1 MVDQE
6 LITSVRQK
14 YDALAQEAVVI
25 ASRSPSRPCSKTS
38 KHSSNRPLAVIL
50 SRPCD
55 GPAKVL
61 GIWPRRLSLR
71 AIVSAIILWLDCFWG
86 WITVCRPI
94 ARPSRGGPIRIAMP
108 SSSTS
113 ITCLLYTSDAAD
125 EEDSVDLG
133 GRRII
138 KKKKKKK
145 KE

>member
-86 WITVCRPI
+86 WITAVSHTHLRAHETDSYLVCR
-94 ARPSRGGPIRIAMP
+94 
-108 SSSTS
+108 
-113 ITCLLYTSDAAD
+113 LLLEKQKNT
-125 EEDSVDLG
+125 
-133 GRRII
+133 RN
-138 KKKKKKK
+138 
-145 KE
+145 